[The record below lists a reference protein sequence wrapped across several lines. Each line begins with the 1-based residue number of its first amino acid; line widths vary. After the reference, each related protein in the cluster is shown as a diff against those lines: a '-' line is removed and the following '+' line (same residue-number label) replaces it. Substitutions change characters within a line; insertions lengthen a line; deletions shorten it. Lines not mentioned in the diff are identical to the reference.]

1 MLTDNLQKSDGY
13 DKSALKTSNMCI
25 SMQRKIL
32 SASTLDGLQ
41 QLIHSS
47 PWPGNGIMGT
57 NSSSAT
63 PIKIPSAPTTKAE

>member
-47 PWPGNGIMGT
+47 PWPGIQIMAT
-57 NSSSAT
+57 NSS
-63 PIKIPSAPTTKAE
+63 PPPSRP

>member
-1 MLTDNLQKSDGY
+1 MLTDNLQKSDC
-13 DKSALKTSNMCI
+13 DKSTLTTLKMSITK
-25 SMQRKIL
+25 QRKIL

-47 PWPGNGIMGT
+47 PWPGIQIMAT

-63 PIKIPSAPTTKAE
+63 PIKITSAPTTKAE